1 MKQLVS
7 ITDEQLVLKTSNKTT
22 VIYDSKGNIIQKLT
36 GRDNMDSEWVP
47 DKDVPKYL
55 KDAIISIEDERF
67 DSHPG
72 IDIQGI
78 FQAGLGFFKS
88 IISDSGVQSRG
99 GSTITQ
105 QVIKNITGNTR
116 RSLQRKVQEWYAAVE
131 LEKRYEKWQILELY
145 VNLGYWGN
153 SCIGV
158 QSASKKYFGKP
169 VSELSLAQC
178 ALLAGITKNP
188 GTYNPFT
195 EKGRK
200 EAKKRQ
206 EIILG
211 KMLELAKSINPN
223 MTRLLRKI

>member
-1 MKQLVS
+1 M
-7 ITDEQLVLKTSNKTT
+7 
-22 VIYDSKGNIIQKLT
+22 
-36 GRDNMDSEWVP
+36 
-47 DKDVPKYL
+47 
-55 KDAIISIEDERF
+55 
-67 DSHPG
+67 
-72 IDIQGI
+72 
-78 FQAGLGFFKS
+78 
-88 IISDSGVQSRG
+88 
-99 GSTITQ
+99 
-105 QVIKNITGNTR
+105 
-116 RSLQRKVQEWYAAVE
+116 
-131 LEKRYEKWQILELY
+131 
-145 VNLGYWGN
+145 NLGYWGN

-211 KMLELAKSINPN
+211 KMLELGKINQSQYDQAVKEDLKYVPNRSPKSHQRPELF
-223 MTRLLRKI
+223 R